1 MRKKIWQ
8 VLQRSAHSC
17 CFFCLLRS
25 VIGSVLAVT
34 VQSARR
40 QARRCSRVCSSQP
53 GRSTRPAW
61 GWYVPYILYLHT
73 DCVDPSHGF
82 GSCGSSKDHRKWI
95 SFFVF
100 FLKTHPQCEKKKTHC
115 AVSSIKNRL
124 WMQKSHTC
132 ALCWPVVLL
141 HVLLWTTYA
150 VASGVAPTQADMMTP
165 RPLFSLPFN
174 LESLLNCS
182 FPFSAQHCRI
192 LLFIYFCSPRC
203 CACARTHPVL
213 LRLRLPAFLFLLSHT
228 PGLGLWP
235 WRAICHAETHT
246 CIMQTKAPQTQTTH
260 IADKHCQGA
269 FCPVQTLAFRLRL
282 YLRRCLN

>member
-1 MRKKIWQ
+1 MWKKTP
-8 VLQRSAHSC
+8 LC
-17 CFFCLLRS
+17 CFFNKES
-25 VIGSVLAVT
+25 
-34 VQSARR
+34 
-40 QARRCSRVCSSQP
+40 P
-53 GRSTRPAW
+53 
-61 GWYVPYILYLHT
+61 
-73 DCVDPSHGF
+73 VDAKVAH
-82 GSCGSSKDHRKWI
+82 
-95 SFFVF
+95 
-100 FLKTHPQCEKKKTHC
+100 
-115 AVSSIKNRL
+115 
-124 WMQKSHTC
+124 MC

-141 HVLLWTTYA
+141 HVLLCTTYG
-150 VASGVAPTQADMMTP
+150 VASGVAPTQAHMLTP

-182 FPFSAQHCRI
+182 CPFSALRCRI
-192 LLFIYFCSPRC
+192 LLFIYFFVVPGAAQTARVR
-203 CACARTHPVL
+203 ARTHPVL

-269 FCPVQTLAFRLRL
+269 FCPVQTLAFRPRL